1 WLQHAKTYVEMVIE
15 RFRLN
20 GQSQV
25 VEIASNDGY
34 LLRNFVGKGI
44 KVLGVEP
51 AANVAKVAVEKGI
64 PTVVKFFC
72 EETARQL
79 VSGGIQA
86 DLIVGNNVL
95 AHVPNLNDFVSG
107 MKILL
112 KPKGTITMEFP
123 HLMQLIAKNEFDTI
137 YHEHFS
143 YLSFTTVEKVFAAHG
158 LALYD

>member
-1 WLQHAKTYVEMVIE
+1 
-15 RFRLN
+15 
-20 GQSQV
+20 
-25 VEIASNDGY
+25 
-34 LLRNFVGKGI
+34 
-44 KVLGVEP
+44 
-51 AANVAKVAVEKGI
+51 
-64 PTVVKFFC
+64 
-72 EETARQL
+72 
-79 VSGGIQA
+79 GIQA

-158 LALYD
+158 LALYDVEELPTHGGSLRIYARHTEDTSKAISQHAKELRAREEAAGFTRLETYLSFSERAKETKRELLD